1 MKNASMGRPFAQT
14 WIALEPLPSLL
25 LTPESLSCAAKG
37 CQISQNRLKRRH
49 FRSYF
54 AQMIFK
60 AANLADIVH
69 KCMAVA

>member
-1 MKNASMGRPFAQT
+1 MKNASMADPIYATPGQRAPFPMR
-14 WIALEPLPSLL
+14 LF
-25 LTPESLSCAAKG
+25 TPASPFCAAKG
-37 CQISQNRLKRRH
+37 CQTRQNRLKHRH

>member
-1 MKNASMGRPFAQT
+1 MKNASMADHLRSAR
-14 WIALEPLPSLL
+14 IESEPLPTRLFTRQSAF
-25 LTPESLSCAAKG
+25 SAAKG
-37 CQISQNRLKRRH
+37 CQTRQNRLKHRH

-60 AANLADIVH
+60 AANLADILH

>member
-1 MKNASMGRPFAQT
+1 MADHLCSVRIAS
-14 WIALEPLPSLL
+14 EPLPTHLFTL
-25 LTPESLSCAAKG
+25 ESAFSAAKG
-37 CQISQNRLKRRH
+37 CQTRQNRLKHRH

-60 AANLADIVH
+60 ATNLADIVH